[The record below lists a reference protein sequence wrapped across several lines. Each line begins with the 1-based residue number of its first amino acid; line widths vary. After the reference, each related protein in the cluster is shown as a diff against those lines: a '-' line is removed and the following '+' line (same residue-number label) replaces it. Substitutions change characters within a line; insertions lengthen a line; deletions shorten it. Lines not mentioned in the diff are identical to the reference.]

1 MPLFLFTIISST
13 PNTKQALNEYLVTRE
28 RKKGR
33 ELLQRAGTWERER
46 KSLRSTNIHKKVAV
60 GHARKAKTSSHSLNS
75 NSSKSY
81 PYTELSS
88 N

>member
-1 MPLFLFTIISST
+1 MPLFLFTIIAST
-13 PNTKQALNEYLVTRE
+13 PNTKQALNGYLLTRE

-33 ELLQRAGTWERER
+33 ELLQRAGIWERER
-46 KSLRSTNIHKKVAV
+46 KSSRSTNIHKKVAL
-60 GHARKAKTSSHSLNS
+60 GHARKARTSSHSLNS
-75 NSSKSY
+75 NPSKSN